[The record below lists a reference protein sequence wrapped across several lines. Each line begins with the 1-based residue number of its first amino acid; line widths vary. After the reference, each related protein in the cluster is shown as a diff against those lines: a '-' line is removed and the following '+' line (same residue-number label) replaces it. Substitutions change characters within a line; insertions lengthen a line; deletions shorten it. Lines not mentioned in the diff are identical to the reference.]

1 MDMIRTEDITKAR
14 KEMSRRAITL
24 ALEGRW
30 LEACQPNRQI
40 LQLCPDDVDAL
51 NRLGKALLELGQY
64 TEARET
70 FEQAIG
76 FSPYNAIT
84 KKNLERLSH
93 LHNTVPVLQSTK
105 PVAPH
110 PFIQDGGR
118 SRVTVLQTPAPYEV
132 LAKMTPGD
140 EVTVANGPNRL
151 VVENQSGEYLGQV
164 EPKLAM
170 RLTRLINGGNRYNA
184 GIAKINYPEVSVIIW
199 VSYRHPDLSGISSFP
214 ASGKGDYTP
223 PMRDTLLNYDL
234 GGELDEVEFGLEW
247 QEADEPSSDGEA
259 SIPTTKPLNEEE
271 EAEEE

>member
-1 MDMIRTEDITKAR
+1 MDMIRTEDIPKAR

-40 LQLCPDDVDAL
+40 LLLCPDDVDAL

-70 FEQAIG
+70 FEQAIS
-76 FSPYNAIT
+76 FSPYNSIT

-199 VSYRHPDLSGISSFP
+199 VSYRHPRPERHLFFSRQWQRRLY
-214 ASGKGDYTP
+214 ASD
-223 PMRDTLLNYDL
+223 
-234 GGELDEVEFGLEW
+234 
-247 QEADEPSSDGEA
+247 A
-259 SIPTTKPLNEEE
+259 
-271 EAEEE
+271 